1 MVFGA
6 AGALVLAGA
15 TGCSSNDSSSDTAA
29 DRSAPVGPASI
40 AVTAAPVAS
49 SPSTTDAASSLTR
62 PADTSTTISTTI
74 GATTSGPASST
85 TSASPPPVPFDELEI
100 VVYTVPAGSRPH
112 DVAPAADGGVW
123 YTAQGAGALG
133 HLDPV
138 SGRTRHIAL
147 GEGSAPHGVI
157 VDGEGIAWVTDGG
170 LNAIVSVDPD
180 GDVVTVFP
188 LPDDAP
194 DANLNTAVFAAD
206 GRLWFTGQAGVHGV
220 LDPDT
225 GEVQVFESPRGR
237 GPYGIAA
244 TPDGRIFYASLAG
257 NYVGAVEPDG
267 TVTVVDP
274 PTPDQGARRV
284 WQDSSGAIWVS
295 EWNAGQLS
303 RHTPATGAW
312 DVWRLPGTDPSAY
325 AVYVDAVDH
334 VWVSDFGGN
343 AIHRFDPGT
352 ESFETFPLP
361 ARPGEVRQ
369 IHGRDSE
376 VWAAQSADDSIIVI
390 RPAASRP

>member
-1 MVFGA
+1 MARARTLVVA
-6 AGALVLAGA
+6 AASALAIAGA
-15 TGCSSNDSSSDTAA
+15 TGCSSDDSSSD
-29 DRSAPVGPASI
+29 G
-40 AVTAAPVAS
+40 AVERS
-49 SPSTTDAASSLTR
+49 SPSTPEAVSSLTASTR
-62 PADTSTTISTTI
+62 PVGTSTTT
-74 GATTSGPASST
+74 GATTSEPSLST
-85 TSASPPPVPFDELEI
+85 TTTSPRPVPFDDLEI
-100 VVYTVPAGSRPH
+100 AVYPVPAGSRPH

-123 YTAQGAGALG
+123 YTAQRAGALG

-147 GEGSAPHGVI
+147 GAGSAPHGVI
-157 VDGEGIAWVTDGG
+157 VDDEGIAWVTDGG

-188 LPDDAP
+188 LPETAP
-194 DANLNTAVFAAD
+194 DANLNTAAFAAD
-206 GRLWFTGQAGVHGV
+206 GRLWFTGQTGFHGV
-220 LDPDT
+220 LDPNT
-225 GEVQVFESPRGR
+225 GEVQAFESPRGR

-244 TPDGRIFYASLAG
+244 TPDGGIFYASLAG
-257 NYVGAVEPDG
+257 SYVGAVGPDG
-267 TVTVVDP
+267 SVTVLDP

-284 WQDSSGAIWVS
+284 WQDSTGAIWVS

-303 RHTPATGAW
+303 RYTPATGTW
-312 DVWRLPGTDPSAY
+312 DLWRLPGTDPSAY

-343 AIHRFDPGT
+343 AIHRFDPLT

-361 ARPGEVRQ
+361 AQPGEVRQ
-369 IHGRDSE
+369 IHGRRSE

-390 RPAASRP
+390 RPAP